1 MDKSSEN
8 RKIQYTKMVIKESLF
23 TLLQEKPL
31 KHITVKSLCEL
42 ADINRGTFYA
52 HYADIY
58 DLVHQLEEELSETS
72 RNIVNLEDIGKKDQY
87 NMYKNIFTQL
97 KDNIEEYKLIL
108 LNPES
113 IRSLDR
119 MLNEIYEHHVAA
131 LSSNKNLSLNMIDYI
146 FAFFSQGMTQ
156 VIYKWIGN
164 GQKESPEE
172 MAKLILAITQ
182 NKEMSV

>member
-72 RNIVNLEDIGKKDQY
+72 RNIVNLEDIGKKDQCTKTY
-87 NMYKNIFTQL
+87 L
-97 KDNIEEYKLIL
+97 
-108 LNPES
+108 PS
-113 IRSLDR
+113 
-119 MLNEIYEHHVAA
+119 
-131 LSSNKNLSLNMIDYI
+131 
-146 FAFFSQGMTQ
+146 
-156 VIYKWIGN
+156 
-164 GQKESPEE
+164 
-172 MAKLILAITQ
+172 
-182 NKEMSV
+182 